1 MASDSKQLT
10 AAGHDNPGPA
20 GFPWPP
26 RAARRLPRLQ
36 HANFHT
42 EWRTEMALLNST
54 AKRIVAAVALL
65 LAVALPFLI
74 DGNLLRITILA
85 AIAGIGAI
93 ALSLIS
99 GVAGQLSLGHAAFL
113 GLGAYSA
120 AYITSN
126 LELHFFVALPVAA
139 AVAGLAGT
147 ILAPMALRL
156 RGLYLAVVTLA
167 FVLVMQHVY
176 RNAEPITGGV
186 GGTRIESPTIAGV
199 SLTRGGELL
208 GIDFPG
214 PTLYYFLVLLLLL
227 ATIIGVKNLLR
238 SRMGRDFAAVRDHDI
253 AAGVVGVRV
262 FAATTRAFVI
272 SSAIAGVAGALMGGL
287 LRFTNYSQ
295 WGMLLS
301 VDYLA
306 MVILGG
312 LGTVAG
318 PVLGAVFVT
327 FMPEV
332 LDQIAPMVP
341 FISEE
346 VGQGLTPQ
354 RTSRLLYGVLLAA
367 VMVFEPLGL
376 YGIWLRIRIYFM
388 TWPFSR

>member
-10 AAGHDNPGPA
+10 TDARDNAGPT

-26 RAARRLPRLQ
+26 RAARGLPRLR
-36 HANFHT
+36 HTNFHT

-54 AKRIVAAVALL
+54 AKRIVTAVALL
-65 LAVALPFLI
+65 LAFALPFLI
-74 DGNLLRITILA
+74 GGDLLRTTILA

-93 ALSLIS
+93 ALSLIA

-120 AYITSN
+120 AFITSN

-139 AVAGLAGT
+139 AVAGLAGLL
-147 ILAPMALRL
+147 LAPMALRL

-176 RNAEPITGGV
+176 RNATPITGGV

-199 SLTRGGELL
+199 SLTRGGELA

-227 ATIIGVKNLLR
+227 ATIVGVKNLLR

-287 LRFTNYSQ
+287 LRHTSYGQ
-295 WGMLLS
+295 WGMMLS

-346 VGQGLTPQ
+346 VGQGLTPE
-354 RTSRLLYGVLLAA
+354 RTSRLLYGVLLAT